1 MSPSLHSG
9 QALTESHLPLP
20 LLRRGKVRE
29 VYEVDDKHLLIVA
42 SDRVSAFDVVMRE
55 AIPFKGAVL
64 TQMSAFWF
72 QLLSNVLPS
81 HYVTANTEEI
91 LARIP
96 GLARLEDQ
104 ISGRAMLVLRSEPV
118 PFECVVRGFIT
129 GSAWA
134 EYRESGTLAG
144 EPLPKGLVESARL
157 DPPLFSPATKAEAGH
172 DINVTVH
179 TVVEVLGSTMAAQ
192 LRDGSFA
199 LYQAG
204 RDYAAARG
212 IIIADT
218 KFEFGV
224 DEGGTLRLIDELLTP
239 DSSRFWPSD
248 RYAPGR
254 PQPSFDKQPLRDYLA
269 SLRTGGQWNGEAPPP
284 ALLAHVVE
292 ATSER
297 YLEAF
302 RLLTGRTLEQSL

>member
-96 GLARLEDQ
+96 GLTRIEDQ

-134 EYRESGTLAG
+134 EYRDNGTLAG
-144 EPLPKGLVESARL
+144 EPLPEGLVESARL

-172 DINVTVH
+172 DINVTLE
-179 TVVEVLGSTMAAQ
+179 TVEEVLGSTMAAQ

-204 RDYAAARG
+204 RDYAAGRG

-284 ALLAHVVE
+284 PLPAHVVE

>member
-1 MSPSLHSG
+1 MSASLRSG
-9 QALTESHLPLP
+9 QTLAESRLPLP

-29 VYEVDDKHLLIVA
+29 VYEVDPEHLLIVA
-42 SDRVSAFDVVMRE
+42 SDRVSAFDVVMQE

-72 QLLSNVLPS
+72 QLLADVFPS
-81 HYVTANTEEI
+81 HYVTANTAEI
-91 LARIP
+91 LARVP
-96 GLARLEDQ
+96 RLVGIEDQ
-104 ISGRAMLVLRSEPV
+104 IAGRAMLVLRSEPV

-134 EYRESGTLAG
+134 EYRNSGTLAG
-144 EPLPKGLVESARL
+144 EPLAAGLVESARL

-172 DINVTVH
+172 DINVTVD
-179 TVVEVLGSTMAAQ
+179 VVTEVLGSTMAAR
-192 LRDGSFA
+192 LRDASFA

-204 RDYAAARG
+204 RDHAAARG

-218 KFEFGV
+218 KFEFGA
-224 DEGGTLRLIDELLTP
+224 DAGGTLRLIDELLTP
-239 DSSRFWPSD
+239 DSSRFWPAD

-254 PQPSFDKQPLRDYLA
+254 SQPSFDKQPLRDYLA
-269 SLRTGGQWNGEAPPP
+269 SLKAAGRWDGEAPPP
-284 ALLAHVVE
+284 ALPAEVVE
-292 ATSER
+292 ATSRR

-302 RLLTGRTLEQSL
+302 RLLTGRDLEQSL